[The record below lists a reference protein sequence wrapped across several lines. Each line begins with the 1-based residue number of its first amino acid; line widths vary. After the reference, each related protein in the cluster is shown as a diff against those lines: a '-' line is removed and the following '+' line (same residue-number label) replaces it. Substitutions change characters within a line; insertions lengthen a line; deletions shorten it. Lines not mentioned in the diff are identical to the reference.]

1 MTAKPRPD
9 QVLGQPPK
17 QPSGRHFA
25 GFLVF
30 CCLLLAL
37 GWMASA
43 SAAIVEHGT
52 GGQAHAGREFAL
64 HDRQPEAAVGSA
76 TAKHWTAAIATPTT
90 PTTAATLVMPPRSEP
105 APMVSLPVPAAVW
118 MFGSG
123 LAALGL
129 ARGRIS
135 AWRRRDRRRATGN
148 MRTSPRPARP
158 RAVLRERLGGKAAGT
173 LPVIAADPYAN
184 REAGVAKEGHSHS
197 AGGGGGGDNS
207 SVPPTPPDP
216 MSELMARR
224 FDELAAALVEQADV
238 APGRAFGMSCLKHG
252 KRPFLVLDPGMRGGV
267 AFRVGES
274 SATRLSGDL
283 HGVDLWNPKHERQA
297 KRSWLIC
304 HDGNGEVLVRLA
316 AEAYEHA
323 LCSAAG
329 AASEETWPK
338 RAMPNGPLEP
348 CAAIGS

>member
-43 SAAIVEHGT
+43 SAAIVERGA
-52 GGQAHAGREFAL
+52 GGQADASREIAL
-64 HDRQPEAAVGSA
+64 HDRPPEMAAGSA
-76 TAKHWTAAIATPTT
+76 TAKQWTAAIASPTT
-90 PTTAATLVMPPRSEP
+90 SVMPSPAEP

-129 ARGRIS
+129 ARRRIS
-135 AWRRRDRRRATGN
+135 AWRRRDQRRATGN

-158 RAVLRERLGGKAAGT
+158 RAVLRERLGGKAAGM
-173 LPVIAADPYAN
+173 AAGPYAN
-184 REAGVAKEGHSHS
+184 REAEAGEEGHSHS
-197 AGGGGGGDNS
+197 AGGGDDS
-207 SVPPTPPDP
+207 SVPPTLSDP

-224 FDELAAALVEQADV
+224 FAELAAALVEQPDV
-238 APGRAFGMSCLKHG
+238 APGRAFGMSCVKHG
-252 KRPFLVLDPGMRGGV
+252 KRPFLVLDPGMRGGL

-274 SATRLSGDL
+274 GALRLSSEL
-283 HGVDLWNPKHERQA
+283 RGVDLWNPKHERQA

-316 AEAYEHA
+316 AEAYEYA

-329 AASEETWPK
+329 AASEATWPE
-338 RAMPNGPLEP
+338 RARSHGPFEP
-348 CAAIGS
+348 CGAIGS